1 MPDSANNEFL
11 SQEEVD
17 ALLTGVTGDDEEVSI
32 AETSGEV
39 RAYDLTSN
47 ERVVRGKMP
56 ALDLINER
64 FVRLLRTGLLNFMGH
79 APQVTCAPV
88 RTIKYAE
95 FTSGLP
101 QPLSLNV
108 AQIKPL
114 RGNALFVFDP
124 TLVYLVVDNLFGG
137 NGRFQARPETR
148 ELTSTEQRISQRLLY
163 VVFDELQKAWK
174 DVHPLAFELVRSDTN
189 LQFITVAAPSDM
201 VVVSSF
207 TIELGAVSGTLHV
220 CIPYGALEPIRPVLQ
235 GAGEKSD
242 VLEPDRHWM
251 RMLSRQVQSAE
262 VELVAELVNVSV
274 TVKQLMTM
282 TVGDIISVDMP
293 PLVTAQVDGV
303 PIFDCRY
310 GALNGQYAIRIESV
324 LTPDRDSVA
333 GEQYA

>member
-1 MPDSANNEFL
+1 MPESVNNEFL
-11 SQEEVD
+11 SQDEVD
-17 ALLTGVTGDDEEVSI
+17 ALLKGVSGDDEVAVADAQSEVKP
-32 AETSGEV
+32 
-39 RAYDLTSN
+39 YDLTNN
-47 ERVVRGKMP
+47 ERVVRDKMP
-56 ALDLINER
+56 GLDLVNER
-64 FVRLLRTGLLNFMGH
+64 FARLLRTALLNFMGH

-88 RTIKYAE
+88 RAVKYAE
-95 FTSGLP
+95 FTAALP

-108 AQIKPL
+108 VQVKPL

-137 NGRFQARPETR
+137 NGRFQARSEAR
-148 ELTSTEQRISQRLLY
+148 ELTSTEQRITQRLLY

-174 DVHPLAFELVRSDTN
+174 DAHPLSFELVRSDTN
-189 LQFITVAAPSDM
+189 FQFVNVAAPSDI

-220 CIPYGALEPIRPVLQ
+220 CIPYASLEPIRDIIH
-235 GAGEKSD
+235 GSGEKSAA
-242 VLEPDRHWM
+242 LEPDRNWM

-262 VELVAELVNVSV
+262 VELVADLVHVSV

-293 PLVTAQVDGV
+293 ALVTAQVDGV

-324 LTPDRDSVA
+324 LTPDRDSIA